1 MKLVVKTLVFH
12 ILCIIF
18 FALLYS
24 LNSKDFVI
32 EYKQIK
38 QKYPE
43 FIDFIF
49 LSSTI
54 QSGIGFN
61 FLIPTNNIT
70 KILII
75 LQQFTIISSYV
86 FVLYFFTL

>member
-1 MKLVVKTLVFH
+1 MKLVLKTLVFH
-12 ILCIIF
+12 ILCIVF

-24 LNSKDFVI
+24 INSKNFII
-32 EYKQIK
+32 EYKEIK

-54 QSGIGFN
+54 QSGIGLN
-61 FLIPTNNIT
+61 WLVPTNNIT
-70 KILII
+70 KMLII
-75 LQQFTIISSYV
+75 IQQFTLISSYV

>member
-1 MKLVVKTLVFH
+1 MKLVLKTLVFH
-12 ILCIIF
+12 ILCIVF

-24 LNSKDFVI
+24 INSKDFII
-32 EYKQIK
+32 EYKEIK

-54 QSGIGFN
+54 QSGIGLN
-61 FLIPTNNIT
+61 WLVPTNNIT
-70 KILII
+70 KMLII
-75 LQQFTIISSYV
+75 IQQFTLISSYV